1 MNINNTC
8 CQTLSQL
15 QKPIIKPEN
24 RDIKKKMLING
35 CQKDLVWKF
44 IFAKWIQKKIKTH
57 ERTKA
62 KNIIRF

>member
-1 MNINNTC
+1 MNINNAG

-15 QKPIIKPEN
+15 QKPIIKSEN
-24 RDIKKKMLING
+24 RDIKEKMLISR
-35 CQKDLVWKF
+35 CQKDFVWKF

-57 ERTKA
+57 ERTKV